1 MCISTFHKKSAF
13 VNEQFSFCYVKGQMS
28 LTMAEWLRLDD
39 NNRSV
44 GIDAVAT
51 DKIRRESIRLLL
63 CNVENTTIITWRE
76 QNPESS

>member
-1 MCISTFHKKSAF
+1 MQYRTVYPFLLNIKRSH
-13 VNEQFSFCYVKGQMS
+13 VKGQMS

-44 GIDAVAT
+44 GIDVVAT

-63 CNVENTTIITWRE
+63 CNVENTTIITWWE

>member
-1 MCISTFHKKSAF
+1 
-13 VNEQFSFCYVKGQMS
+13 MS

-63 CNVENTTIITWRE
+63 CNVENTTIITWWE